1 MGWYKK
7 LTKEQQARVRDFAR
21 EAILLSDEINSAL
34 EHQIPMTQELFK
46 QCASELIRINSSTGF
61 HRLFDEFPEQ
71 AEEFERT
78 MGHIEYDKFL

>member
-7 LTKEQQARVRDFAR
+7 LTEEQQARVRDFVK
-21 EAILLSDEINSAL
+21 EAIFLSDEINAAL

-46 QCASELIRINSSTGF
+46 RCVSELVCINSSTGF

-71 AEEFERT
+71 AEEFERM
-78 MGHIEYDKFL
+78 MGQERI